1 MPNSTPIRF
10 AIALGLTFCAGT
22 VMAQGNPIARSNT
35 AAASTTAPVPAQEG
49 FFRPT
54 PDGDPSLTKP
64 RPAAQS
70 ATAAAAPAP
79 VAANMSVPPLATL
92 PARGADSNPA
102 SAIAAVEASR
112 WTEEQM
118 DRAEREADRDR
129 QRAMTEP
136 KPIYGAFDGT
146 TSERNR

>member
-1 MPNSTPIRF
+1 MPNSMPIHF
-10 AIALGLTFCAGT
+10 AIALGLTLCAGS

-35 AAASTTAPVPAQEG
+35 AGASPLTPAQAQEG

-54 PDGDPSLTKP
+54 PDGDPSLTK
-64 RPAAQS
+64 RQPAAMPVATPAAPS
-70 ATAAAAPAP
+70 ATG
-79 VAANMSVPPLATL
+79 ANVFTSPPTTL
-92 PARGADSNPA
+92 PARPADSNPA
-102 SAIAAVEASR
+102 SAIAAIEANR

-136 KPIYGAFDGT
+136 KPIHGAFDGT